1 MGRFIVQRLL
11 ESIPT
16 LLIVS
21 IVVFSLVRMAPGD
34 PAMLRMGREAAR
46 PENKPRLEALR
57 REMGLD
63 RPIPIQYLLWLRSV
77 LVGDFG
83 VSIKTNQPA
92 LALVASKIPVTL
104 ELVAASTLF
113 ALLLAFPA
121 GILAATWRGSWVDRI
136 TMTFVA
142 SGLAVPSFWLGLAL
156 VLVLSVQLR
165 WLPASGYVPFQKAP
179 LQNLRLLVMP
189 TITLGTYLAA
199 VLIRFLRA
207 DMIEVMATDYIR
219 TARAKGLNRQRIILG
234 HALKNALIP
243 VLTVGGLEV
252 GALLGG
258 AVIIEQVFGW
268 SGMGWLTVQAIFD
281 RDYAVVQTAVLFF
294 IVGLTLVNLLVDL
307 CYAFLNPRIR
317 ATFAG

>member
-11 ESIPT
+11 EAIPT

-21 IVVFSLVRMAPGD
+21 VVVFVLIRMAPGD

-46 PENKPRLEALR
+46 PENKPKLEALR

-63 RPIPIQYLLWLRSV
+63 RPMPVQYALWLRSV

-92 LALVASKIPVTL
+92 VALVASKIPVTL
-104 ELVAASTLF
+104 QLVGAATLL
-113 ALLLAFPA
+113 ALLISFPA
-121 GILAATWRGSWVDRI
+121 GILAAAMRGSWVDRL
-136 TMTFVA
+136 TMAFAA
-142 SGLAVPSFWLGLAL
+142 SGLAIPSFWLGLAL
-156 VLVLSVQLR
+156 ILVLSVQLR
-165 WLPASGYVPFQKAP
+165 WLPASGYVSFADAP
-179 LQNLRLLVMP
+179 IRNLQLLLMP
-189 TITLGTYLAA
+189 ALTLGIYLSA

-207 DMIEVMATDYIR
+207 DMIEVLAADYIR
-219 TARAKGLNRQRIILG
+219 TARAKGLARTRVILG

-243 VLTVGGLEV
+243 VLTVGGLEI

-294 IVGLTLVNLLVDL
+294 VVGLTGVNLLVDL
-307 CYAFLNPRIR
+307 CYALLNPRVR
-317 ATFAG
+317 ARLAG

>member
-1 MGRFIVQRLL
+1 MGRFIVRRLL
-11 ESIPT
+11 EAIPT

-21 IVVFSLVRMAPGD
+21 VVVFSLIRMAPGD

-46 PENKPRLEALR
+46 PENKERLDALR

-63 RPIPIQYLLWLRSV
+63 RPIPVQYLLWLQDV
-77 LVGDFG
+77 ATGDFG
-83 VSIKTNQPA
+83 VSIKTNQSA
-92 LALVASKIPVTL
+92 LALVVSKVPVTL
-104 ELVAASTLF
+104 QLVGASTLF
-113 ALLLAFPA
+113 ALLVAFPA
-121 GILAATWRGSWVDRI
+121 GIIAAVWRGSWVDRV

-156 VLVLSVQLR
+156 VLLLSVQFRL
-165 WLPASGYVPFQKAP
+165 LPASGYVPFREAP
-179 LQNLRLLVMP
+179 LQNLRLLIMP

-207 DMIEVMATDYIR
+207 DMIEVLATDYIR
-219 TARAKGLNRQRIILG
+219 TARAKGLNRPRVIMS

-243 VLTVGGLEV
+243 VLTVGGLEI

-294 IVGLTLVNLLVDL
+294 IIGLTLVNLLVDL
-307 CYAFLNPRIR
+307 GYAFLNPRIR
-317 ATFAG
+317 STFAR